1 MISFEILKIELED
14 IGSLKKVRVSHDAK
28 GVRKEWFLDK
38 IEMTNMLVN
47 KIFFTINFSSL

>member
-47 KIFFTINFSSL
+47 KLFLLKNSSQ